1 MLPRLSARPATQ
13 GEISECD
20 VHSGVGADPRD
31 HRQAH
36 ARSSSIAKF
45 AIPDDRGV
53 AHIDDLQDAIAG
65 HRSARA
71 RIGPRVGAFR
81 KPADPALTSLPRPAG
96 SAHCKPPL
104 SIFKICSGY
113 ESGANLTF
121 CGCEDARSGRTL
133 PTQIRVKRRLRF
145 VFQQRSMTARIGAAR
160 TTVLARL
167 ASGKGYERSSR
178 LER

>member
-1 MLPRLSARPATQ
+1 MLPWLSARPAPRGRSRSATC
-13 GEISECD
+13 I
-20 VHSGVGADPRD
+20 SGVGADPRH

-45 AIPDDRGV
+45 AMPDDRGV

-104 SIFKICSGY
+104 SIVKIGSGYRAGSTPSGSGPVSKICCPYG
-113 ESGANLTF
+113 GP
-121 CGCEDARSGRTL
+121 RVRIHL
-133 PTQIRVKRRLRF
+133 PPAK
-145 VFQQRSMTARIGAAR
+145 SP
-160 TTVLARL
+160 RL
-167 ASGKGYERSSR
+167 AQARPLQVETIFPLFRDDIFR
-178 LER
+178 PR